1 LNADHRRVGLDRNT
15 PEGAMVDFASSL
27 DSRRLGHR
35 VVAWI
40 GLAVAIGMVL
50 MSFASAVTR

>member
-1 LNADHRRVGLDRNT
+1 MGLDRNT